1 MPATTPQSHFQ
12 RTIEVV
18 LAAAPPEGWPR
29 DPVTGAEVKFTTPG
43 IIHLP
48 ERNGPFIIKV
58 VSGSVDIDASF
69 SSRQAV
75 YDGVAN
81 WENWPHGPV
90 VGPYDADVLETAEA
104 IRITATADAV
114 VEIMGIRS

>member
-1 MPATTPQSHFQ
+1 MPTPQSHWQ

-29 DPVTGAEVKFTTPG
+29 DPATGAEVKFTNPG
-43 IIHLP
+43 IVHLP
-48 ERNGPFIIKV
+48 ERNGPFIVKV
-58 VSGSVDIDASF
+58 VSGDCNIHASF

-75 YDGVAN
+75 LDAVAN
-81 WENWPHGPV
+81 WEEWPHGPV
-90 VGPYDADVLETAEA
+90 TGPFDADVLETAEA
-104 IRITATADAV
+104 IRITITSDSI